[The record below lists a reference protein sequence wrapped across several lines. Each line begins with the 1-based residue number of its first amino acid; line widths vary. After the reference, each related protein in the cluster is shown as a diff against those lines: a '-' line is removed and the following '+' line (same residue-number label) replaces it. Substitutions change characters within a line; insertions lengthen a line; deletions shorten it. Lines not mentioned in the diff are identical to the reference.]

1 MERKG
6 EFTFSSDC
14 RSSFVRVLLLEACE
28 WLKCG
33 EDFDW
38 LANDWGESYTVL
50 VSGRRISSGNL
61 VQPRNSDDHG
71 S

>member
-6 EFTFSSDC
+6 EFIRSSDC
-14 RSSFVRVLLLEACE
+14 RSSSVRVLLLEACE

-38 LANDWGESYTVL
+38 LANDGGESYTVL
-50 VSGRRISSGNL
+50 VSGRNSSGNFL
-61 VQPRNSDDHG
+61 QPQNSGDHG